1 MDLSTILITVLMTG
15 FIKLIIYHYRRLDL
29 YRGGSKIPG
38 LEPVLPIIGNAHL
51 LFGETKNVFRKII
64 LLLEKFKVS
73 PVRAW
78 LGHKLCI
85 ILFDPEQMKIVL
97 NSPKTIERDE
107 LLRFFLP
114 WLGTGLIAAPAQK
127 WKVHRKLIMP
137 TFNPRVLEKFTVTI
151 NKQCEILVN
160 IMEPEIDKEEF
171 DIFNYIS
178 LCTIDIVCETI
189 MGVPSNEQIKKNS
202 AYPAAFEKIM
212 KILYQRM
219 IEVWLHPNVIFNAT
233 KLAKDQR
240 ECIKYLHKQTNDIIE
255 KKLEQYSEKMNG
267 NSITQIEFQRK
278 AFLDFFT
285 ELLLEGTKLTTEEF
299 REEVENIMFA
309 GYDTT
314 TTVNSFVILMLANF
328 PKIQEKC
335 YEELVEIFG
344 DKINGGRQIENEDLD
359 RMKYLGRVIKET
371 MRLFPIA
378 PLLIRQVNGDLD
390 IGGGYT
396 LPKGSTVFLAIWKL
410 HRSADIWDDPLC
422 FNPDRFLPEQVAKRH
437 PYAYIP
443 FSAGPRNCI
452 GLKYAMM
459 SMKILLATILRNYIF
474 MKDKHVNI
482 EDIEIKAEVF
492 LKTIDPITIKIKRRK
507 NTFES

>member
-1 MDLSTILITVLMTG
+1 MEST
-15 FIKLIIYHYRRLDL
+15 
-29 YRGGSKIPG
+29 S
-38 LEPVLPIIGNAHL
+38 
-51 LFGETKNVFRKII
+51 
-64 LLLEKFKVS
+64 
-73 PVRAW
+73 
-78 LGHKLCI
+78 
-85 ILFDPEQMKIVL
+85 Q
-97 NSPKTIERDE
+97 
-107 LLRFFLP
+107 
-114 WLGTGLIAAPAQK
+114 
-127 WKVHRKLIMP
+127 LIMS
-137 TFNPRVLEKFTVTI
+137 TFNRRVLEKFI
-151 NKQCEILVN
+151 DAMNKQCEILVK
-160 IMEPEIDKEEF
+160 IMEPEIDKDEF

-178 LCTIDIVCETI
+178 LCTIDIVCETV

-219 IEVWLHPNVIFNAT
+219 IELWLHPNVIFNAT
-233 KLAKDQR
+233 KLAKDQK
-240 ECIKYLHKQTNDIIE
+240 ECIKSLHKHTNDIIE
-255 KKLEQYSEKMNG
+255 KKLEQYSKQMNEDAV
-267 NSITQIEFQRK
+267 TQIGFQRK
-278 AFLDFFT
+278 AFLDSFT
-285 ELLLEGTKLTTEEF
+285 ELLLEGTKLTIEEF

-314 TTVNSFVILMLANF
+314 TTVNSFVILMLAIF

-410 HRSADIWDDPLC
+410 HRSADIWDDPLY
-422 FNPDRFLPEQVAKRH
+422 FNPDRFLPEQVSKRH

-459 SMKILLATILRNYIF
+459 SMKILLATLLRNYIF

-492 LKTIDPITIKIKRRK
+492 LKTINPITIKIKRRT